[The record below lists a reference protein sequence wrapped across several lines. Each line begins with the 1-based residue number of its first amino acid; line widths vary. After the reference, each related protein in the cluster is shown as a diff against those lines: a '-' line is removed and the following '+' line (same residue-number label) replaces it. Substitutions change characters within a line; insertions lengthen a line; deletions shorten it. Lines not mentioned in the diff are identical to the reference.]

1 MKQSPSFQEIIRL
14 SIINKLK
21 SVYRLNSVDKRK
33 ESSAEH
39 SWSCIVL
46 ADYILNKY
54 KIDVDRLKVY
64 ELLMYHDLSEIH
76 TGDFP
81 FIPGADRGEK
91 KDKELLAA
99 KKLEKELPEQLGKKY
114 YEIFTE
120 FEEQKTNESRFAKAI
135 DILDAQIH
143 EIDYKEDWKGWTKD
157 FLLNNKRSECFNY
170 YPELKEEFL
179 NLLNHLEQEGYFNQ

>member
-91 KDKELLAA
+91 KIKSSWPQKSLR
-99 KKLEKELPEQLGKKY
+99 KNFQSNLEKNTMKY
-114 YEIFTE
+114 
-120 FEEQKTNESRFAKAI
+120 S
-135 DILDAQIH
+135 
-143 EIDYKEDWKGWTKD
+143 
-157 FLLNNKRSECFNY
+157 
-170 YPELKEEFL
+170 L
-179 NLLNHLEQEGYFNQ
+179 NLKSRKLTKADLQKQ